1 MTIRRYILFA
11 LIAALFVASCSDD
24 ESWVPPYRTDFA
36 DLATNAD
43 GAIVSMTLDNGTKY
57 EGSSFKFQ
65 ISNSKELMQDSLYRA
80 ICVYTIADATATL
93 YSYTMAFAPEPIT
106 MEQLADGVVKTDPC
120 TIQSVWRGGDYINAS
135 MLVQG
140 KDKAHIV
147 AYMDEGIESVS
158 GSAGTEYNTLTIRLY
173 HDQNGDMEAFTRTIY
188 LSCPLRGY
196 AGKLE
201 KGRDSIAFVVNQQD
215 KGMTTYKL
223 PY

>member
-1 MTIRRYILFA
+1 MSA
-11 LIAALFVASCSDD
+11 LIAALFTTSCSDD
-24 ESWVPPYRTDFA
+24 ESWVPPYLTDFA
-36 DLATNAD
+36 DLATDTD

-57 EGSSFKFQ
+57 DGSTFKCSIGNDQ
-65 ISNSKELMQDSLYRA
+65 SLSKDSLYRA
-80 ICVYTIADATATL
+80 ICVYTVVNATATL
-93 YSYTMAFAPEPIT
+93 YSYTMVFAPEPIT
-106 MEQLADGVVKTDPC
+106 TEQLADDVMKTDPC
-120 TIQSVWRGGDYINAS
+120 TIQGIWRGGDYINAR

-147 AYMDEGIESVS
+147 AFIDEGIVD
-158 GSAGTEYNTLTIRLY
+158 NTLTLRLY

-196 AGKLE
+196 AGQLV

-215 KGMTTYKL
+215 KGLTTYKL